1 MRMKKNIVLFIADV
15 LLLVVVIISGVRY
28 SVTKTEIDKANSLQS
43 EKTTET
49 MQIIEEDGKDT
60 EAIINSLKTEIELLK
75 VSKLNNDDWDT
86 IKDIAKSYVEVR
98 YNYDGKIQDN
108 VESILENIEPYV
120 TESLYDNRERLLKN
134 MKSAGNMGA
143 GIQKKQENFCD
154 KEEMYINIDYDVDMN
169 SQYVVVCPLH
179 YESYIAYCK
188 IGIVDFGNKN
198 FLISNEQVET
208 SIMEDA
214 YE

>member
-1 MRMKKNIVLFIADV
+1 MEKNVFLFIVDI

-28 SVTKTEIDKANSLQS
+28 SVAKTEIDKANTLQS

-49 MQIIEEDGKDT
+49 TQIIAEDGADT
-60 EAIINSLKTEIELLK
+60 EAIRNSLKTEIELLK
-75 VSKLNNDDWDT
+75 ASKLNNDDWYT
-86 IKDIAKSYVEVR
+86 IKDIAKSYVEAR

-108 VESILENIEPYV
+108 VDSILENIKPLMK
-120 TESLYDNRERLLKN
+120 ESFYDNRERLLKN

-143 GIQKKQENFCD
+143 GIQKKQENFCNED
-154 KEEMYINIDYDVDMN
+154 EMYINIDYDVNMN

-179 YESYIAYCK
+179 YESYTAYCK
-188 IGIVDFGNKN
+188 IGIVDFGNKT
-198 FLISNEQVET
+198 FLISNEEVVT
-208 SIMEDA
+208 SIKEDV